1 MRVWDLYVRAVHWLL
16 AIAVLLAWATR
27 EGWGLWHD
35 WLGYAALAL
44 TAARL
49 PWGWLGPRHARFADF
64 LHPLGHTL
72 AYARSFLTGTAPRY
86 LGHNPLGGWM
96 VVALLAGVAAT
107 SVTGWLYTTETYWG
121 IEWVQTLHKWCANAL
136 LALAALHVAGVAAA
150 SLRHRENLVAAMIHG
165 RKRTPGPND
174 IA

>member
-1 MRVWDLYVRAVHWLL
+1 MRVWDLYVRVVHWLL
-16 AIAVLLAWATR
+16 AIAVLLAWLTR

-49 PWGWLGPRHARFADF
+49 PWGWFGPKHARFADF
-64 LHPLGHTL
+64 LCSPGHTL
-72 AYARSFLTGTAPRY
+72 AYARSFLKATAPRY

-96 VVALLAGVAAT
+96 IVAILVCVAAT
-107 SVTGWLYTTETYWG
+107 SATGWLYTTDTYWG
-121 IEWVQTLHKWCANAL
+121 VEWVATLHEWCANTL
-136 LALAALHVAGVAAA
+136 LALAALHVAGIAAA
-150 SLRHRENLVAAMIHG
+150 SLRHRENLIAAMIHG

-174 IA
+174 VV